1 MELSFAK
8 DRFEEVF
15 QSKERVQGL
24 THDFYK
30 YPARFSPKFARFIL
44 NEFSEPDDWVL
55 DPFMGGGTTIVE
67 ALASGRRVVG
77 SDINE
82 LARFVTRV
90 KTTPLSSR
98 DLSEIR
104 SWVKCVKRQVADKQ
118 YDGRLTEATV
128 RNLPIEVTPFFETA
142 INLADGLTFRR
153 RRMFA
158 RCALVR
164 VGQWG
169 LDARTFIPSISEL
182 CNELEKCV
190 ERMIQGLDD
199 LVSSARLTG
208 TNKNK
213 ITALRQLRAYSAA
226 NAGLACNLSQ
236 KGIEPKL
243 VLTSPP
249 YPGVHM
255 LYHRWQILGRRETP
269 APYWIASLRDGHGE
283 AYYTMGG
290 RSESGLRN
298 YFNTLADSFVNL
310 HNIIHPDAYVVQL
323 VSFSDVNAHLPI
335 YLEAM
340 EKAGFKE
347 ETGGSIG
354 SRRIRDVPNRK
365 WYNQGRA
372 KNDASREILLVHRS
386 KT

>member
-1 MELSFAK
+1 MSFTK
-8 DRFEEVF
+8 DRFEEIF
-15 QSKERVQGL
+15 QSKERIQGL

-44 NEFSEPDDWVL
+44 DEFSEPGDWVL

-67 ALASGRRVVG
+67 SLASGRRVIG

-90 KTTPLSSR
+90 KTTPLSSG
-98 DLSEIR
+98 DVSEIR
-104 SWVKCVKRQVADKQ
+104 SWVECVNRQVADSQ
-118 YDGRLTEATV
+118 HDGRLMRVTV
-128 RNLPIEVTPFFETA
+128 RNLPIEVTLFFEIA
-142 INLADGLTFRR
+142 IKFANRLAFRR

-182 CNELEKCV
+182 CDELEKCV

-213 ITALRQLRAYSAA
+213 ITSLRQLRAYSAA
-226 NAGLACNLSQ
+226 NAGLAYNLSR
-236 KGIEPKL
+236 KEIKPKL

-249 YPGVHM
+249 YPGVHV

-298 YFNTLADSFVNL
+298 YFNTLAASFENL
-310 HNIIHPDAYVVQL
+310 HKMIHPDAYIVQL
-323 VSFSDVNAHLPI
+323 VSFSDVKTHLPI
-335 YLEAM
+335 YLEAI
-340 EKAGFKE
+340 EKTGFKE
-347 ETGGSIG
+347 ESGGSIE
-354 SRRIRDVPNRK
+354 SRQIRDVPNRK
-365 WYNQGRA
+365 WYNQGRPA
-372 KNDASREILLVHRS
+372 NDASREMLLVHRP